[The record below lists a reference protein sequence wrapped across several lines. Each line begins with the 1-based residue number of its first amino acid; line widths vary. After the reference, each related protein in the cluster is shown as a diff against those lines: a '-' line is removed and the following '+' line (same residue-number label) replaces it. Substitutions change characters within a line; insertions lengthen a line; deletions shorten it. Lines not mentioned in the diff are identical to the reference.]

1 MRQTNKIRKGIAWLL
16 CTVLVLGIL
25 PMLPQMSMQISAAE
39 NAASVFVDG
48 VELHAGGKEY
58 FKNGDTADSG
68 ATGTYED
75 HSAYYDTAGELWL
88 NNLEAHTIKANG
100 NLTIYVCNNQATNT
114 NIVTATQNET
124 AIEVTGYLTIRYG
137 GYGGGT
143 GSLTVESDGKEAI
156 QAGSGMTVSD
166 GVEVKARAKSGAT
179 AISSGGVLKI
189 DGIRTKLEAA
199 GDGSTGKGIFAQQSI
214 YVKNSAVLT
223 AFGGAAAYESPS
235 GIDKSGYG
243 YEDYN
248 VFTGDAAPGTQ
259 AAKDTVLD
267 GYKYIRIEPT
277 GVANVKTL
285 TELQAA
291 AQNQYI
297 SLINVM
303 NDITITDTVYVR
315 RAVTIQ
321 SPDVSNVSK
330 LIRGKS
336 HTDVILDFDGANGH
350 KSDVVTLKN
359 IIVDGN
365 KDGNTQTA
373 SPALKSKSI
382 LVDLESGTVIENN
395 HAKEGAAIYV
405 NHYSTVTMK
414 EGSEIRN
421 NVSESDGTVYVI
433 GNGGYFEMAGGTI
446 SGNTV
451 AGNGGGIYEFGG
463 GSARMTGGTISGNTA
478 KGNGGGVYNVERL
491 YGGTITGN
499 STSGNGGGVFVPVS
513 GACLLNSD
521 INISGNYKDGIWS
534 TTEQR
539 YTTGTAN
546 NLYLSDFGSN
556 VYVEGSLA
564 GNAKIGITS
573 ALETYPVS
581 IGGGDA
587 RYIYGKGYV
596 LKESDVSKFVSDKD
610 GFVIKEDNNELF
622 LKKEAATLKASD
634 FQFKA
639 PQSLIY
645 NGEAKAAEISKKNG
659 TSCGDITV
667 EYYQNGKKVTPVN
680 AGTYIAKI
688 NVAEN
693 DNYLAASGLTDSS
706 WTFTI
711 EPRKLLVS
719 VADVVIDRGDAM
731 PALTVRVDG
740 FADGEDE
747 NSIAGFQKP
756 TAKVKGTVN
765 TNDTNVKNFEVT
777 YSGGKATAN
786 YQFVEN
792 TIAKITINSTD
803 TTAPEIIG
811 VTNGKTYC
819 SKVTVTVTDKDLDTV
834 KLDGKKVT
842 LKDDKFTVS
851 PKSGKQKIEAVDKA
865 GNRTTV
871 SITVNNGHTKSDWI
885 IDKLPTSTKE
895 GSRHKECTVCGTV
908 VDSASI
914 PKLTPSNPE
923 NPTKPDP
930 ENPTKPDPEKP
941 TKPDPENP
949 TKPDPEKPTNPEKP
963 TQKKYKVIEG
973 ADVTYTINKDGNLTM
988 RADSKYKN
996 FKGIEIDGKT
1006 VDSKNYTAWSGSTYV
1021 KFKKDFVNTLSVGK
1035 HTVKFKFTDG
1045 YATTSL
1051 TIAKK
1056 DNSDTKNPSDNKKPD
1071 TNTNTSGNGA
1081 NNSTTTA
1088 NAQVK
1093 APKTGDTFQP
1103 ILWAGILCVS
1113 VVGMAGVV
1121 AADKKRK
1128 KCQ

>member
-48 VELHAGGKEY
+48 VELHAGGKKY

-68 ATGTYED
+68 ATGTDED

-100 NLTIYVCNNQATNT
+100 NLTIYVCNNQETNT

-124 AIEVTGYLTIRYG
+124 AIEVTGYLTIQYG
-137 GYGGGT
+137 GYGET

-166 GVEVKARAKSGAT
+166 GVEVKVRAKSGAT

-199 GDGSTGKGIFAQQSI
+199 SDGSTGKGIFAQQSI

-259 AAKDTVLD
+259 AAKDTALD

-421 NVSESDGTVYVI
+421 NLSESDGTVYVI

-596 LKESDVSKFVSDKD
+596 LKESDVSKFVSDKN

-667 EYYQNGKKVTPVN
+667 EYYRNGKKVTPVN

-731 PALTVRVDG
+731 PELTVRVDG

-803 TTAPEIIG
+803 TTAPEITG

-885 IDKLPTSTKE
+885 IDELPTSTKE
-895 GSRHKECTVCGTV
+895 GSRHKECTVCGAL
-908 VDSASI
+908 VDSVSI

-973 ADVTYTINKDGNLTM
+973 ADATYTINKDGNLTM
-988 RADSKYKN
+988 RADGKYKN

-1021 KFKKDFVNTLSVGK
+1021 KFKKDFVNTLSGGK
-1035 HTVKFKFTDG
+1035 HTVKFTFTDG

-1071 TNTNTSGNGA
+1071 TNTNTSGNGT
-1081 NNSTTTA
+1081 NNTTTTA
-1088 NAQVK
+1088 NTQVK

-1103 ILWAGILCVS
+1103 ILWAGILCAS
-1113 VVGMAGVV
+1113 VAGMAGVV

>member
-223 AFGGAAAYESPS
+223 AFGGAAYESPS

-321 SPDVSNVSK
+321 SPDASNVSK

-382 LVDLESGTVIENN
+382 LVNLESGTVIENN

-803 TTAPEIIG
+803 TTAPEITG

-871 SITVNNGHTKSDWI
+871 SITVNDGHTAGNWI
-885 IDKLPTSTKE
+885 VDKKATVEKT
-895 GSRHKECTVCGTV
+895 GSRHKECTVCGYVMETE
-908 VDSASI
+908 SI

-923 NPTKPDP
+923 N
-930 ENPTKPDPEKP
+930 P

-1056 DNSDTKNPSDNKKPD
+1056 DNSDTKNPSDNKK
-1071 TNTNTSGNGA
+1071 
-1081 NNSTTTA
+1081 
-1088 NAQVK
+1088 
-1093 APKTGDTFQP
+1093 TGYKYEHIGQ
-1103 ILWAGILCVS
+1103 WS
-1113 VVGMAGVV
+1113 
-1121 AADKKRK
+1121 K
-1128 KCQ
+1128 Q

>member
-223 AFGGAAAYESPS
+223 AFGGAAYESPS

-321 SPDVSNVSK
+321 SPDASNVSK

-382 LVDLESGTVIENN
+382 LVNLESGTVIENN

-622 LKKEAATLKASD
+622 LKKKAATLKASD

-803 TTAPEIIG
+803 TTAPEITG

-871 SITVNNGHTKSDWI
+871 SITVNDGHTAGNWI
-885 IDKLPTSTKE
+885 VDKKATVEKT
-895 GSRHKECTVCGTV
+895 GSRHKECTVCGYVMETE
-908 VDSASI
+908 SI

-923 NPTKPDP
+923 N
-930 ENPTKPDPEKP
+930 P

>member
-48 VELHAGGKEY
+48 VELHAGGNEY

-100 NLTIYVCNNQATNT
+100 NLTIYVCNNQETNT
-114 NIVTATQNET
+114 NIVTATPNET
-124 AIEVTGYLTIRYG
+124 AIEVTGYLTIQYG
-137 GYGGGT
+137 GYGET

-166 GVEVKARAKSGAT
+166 GVEVKVRAKSGAT

-199 GDGSTGKGIFAQQSI
+199 GDGSTGKGIFARQSI

-277 GVANVKTL
+277 SVANVKTL

-321 SPDVSNVSK
+321 SPDASNVSK

-382 LVDLESGTVIENN
+382 LVNLESGTVIENN

-421 NVSESDGTVYVI
+421 NVSESNGTVYVI

-803 TTAPEIIG
+803 TTAPEITG

>member
-223 AFGGAAAYESPS
+223 AFGGAAYESPS

-285 TELQAA
+285 TELQVA

-321 SPDVSNVSK
+321 SPDASNVSK

-382 LVDLESGTVIENN
+382 LVNLESGTVIENN

-803 TTAPEIIG
+803 TTAPEITG

-871 SITVNNGHTKSDWI
+871 SITVNDGHTAGNWI
-885 IDKLPTSTKE
+885 VDKKATVEKT
-895 GSRHKECTVCGTV
+895 GSRHKECTVCGYVMETE
-908 VDSASI
+908 SI

-923 NPTKPDP
+923 N
-930 ENPTKPDPEKP
+930 P

>member
-25 PMLPQMSMQISAAE
+25 PILPQMSMQISAAE

-199 GDGSTGKGIFAQQSI
+199 GDGSTGGIFAQQSI

-731 PALTVRVDG
+731 PELTVRVDG

-792 TIAKITINSTD
+792 TIAKIMINSTD
-803 TTAPEIIG
+803 TTAPEITG

-885 IDKLPTSTKE
+885 IDELPTSTKE
-895 GSRHKECTVCGTV
+895 GSRHKECTVCGAV
-908 VDSASI
+908 VDSVSI

-923 NPTKPDP
+923 N
-930 ENPTKPDPEKP
+930 P

-973 ADVTYTINKDGNLTM
+973 ADATYTINKDGNLIM

-1093 APKTGDTFQP
+1093 APKTSDTFQP

>member
-223 AFGGAAAYESPS
+223 AFGGAAYESPS

-321 SPDVSNVSK
+321 SPDASNVSK

-382 LVDLESGTVIENN
+382 LVNLESGTVIENN

-803 TTAPEIIG
+803 TTAPEITG

-871 SITVNNGHTKSDWI
+871 SITVNDGHTAGNWI
-885 IDKLPTSTKE
+885 VDKKATVEKT
-895 GSRHKECTVCGTV
+895 GSRHKECTVCGYVMETE
-908 VDSASI
+908 SI

-923 NPTKPDP
+923 N
-930 ENPTKPDPEKP
+930 P

-973 ADVTYTINKDGNLTM
+973 ADATYTINKDGNLIM

-1093 APKTGDTFQP
+1093 APKTSDTFQP

>member
-48 VELHAGGKEY
+48 VKLHAGGNEY

-100 NLTIYVCNNQATNT
+100 NLTIYVCNNQETNT

-137 GYGGGT
+137 GYGET

-321 SPDVSNVSK
+321 SPDASNVSK

-382 LVDLESGTVIENN
+382 SVDLESGTVIENN

-405 NHYSTVTMK
+405 NHYSTVTMQ

-803 TTAPEIIG
+803 TTAPKITG

-923 NPTKPDP
+923 N
-930 ENPTKPDPEKP
+930 P

-1071 TNTNTSGNGA
+1071 TNTNTSGNGT
-1081 NNSTTTA
+1081 NNTTTTA

-1113 VVGMAGVV
+1113 VAGMAGVV

>member
-48 VELHAGGKEY
+48 VELHAGGKKY

-68 ATGTYED
+68 ATGTDED

-88 NNLEAHTIKANG
+88 NNLKAHTIKADG

-124 AIEVTGYLTIRYG
+124 AIEVTGYLTIQYG
-137 GYGGGT
+137 GYGET

-166 GVEVKARAKSGAT
+166 GVEVKVRAKSGAT

-321 SPDVSNVSK
+321 SPDASNVSK

-382 LVDLESGTVIENN
+382 LVNLESGTVIENN

-731 PALTVRVDG
+731 PELTVRVDG

-803 TTAPEIIG
+803 TTAPKITG

-871 SITVNNGHTKSDWI
+871 SITVNDGHTAGNWI
-885 IDKLPTSTKE
+885 VDKKATVEKT
-895 GSRHKECTVCGTV
+895 GSRHKECTVCGYVMETE
-908 VDSASI
+908 SI

-923 NPTKPDP
+923 N
-930 ENPTKPDPEKP
+930 P

>member
-48 VELHAGGKEY
+48 VESHAGGKEY

-223 AFGGAAAYESPS
+223 AFGGAAYESPS

-321 SPDVSNVSK
+321 SPDASNVSK

-382 LVDLESGTVIENN
+382 LVNLESGTVIENN

-803 TTAPEIIG
+803 TTAPEITG

-871 SITVNNGHTKSDWI
+871 SITVNDGHTAGNWI
-885 IDKLPTSTKE
+885 VDKKATVEKT
-895 GSRHKECTVCGTV
+895 GSRHKECTVCGYVMETE
-908 VDSASI
+908 SI

-923 NPTKPDP
+923 N
-930 ENPTKPDPEKP
+930 P

>member
-48 VELHAGGKEY
+48 VELHAGGNEY

-100 NLTIYVCNNQATNT
+100 NLTIYVCNNQETNT

-166 GVEVKARAKSGAT
+166 GVEVKVRAKSGAT

-259 AAKDTVLD
+259 AAKDTVLN

-321 SPDVSNVSK
+321 SPDASNVSK

-382 LVDLESGTVIENN
+382 LVNLESGTVIENN

-421 NVSESDGTVYVI
+421 NVSESNGTVYVI

-478 KGNGGGVYNVERL
+478 K
-491 YGGTITGN
+491 
-499 STSGNGGGVFVPVS
+499 GNGGGVFVPVS

-803 TTAPEIIG
+803 TTAPEITG

-973 ADVTYTINKDGNLTM
+973 AGSVYTLEKDNSLTV
-988 RADSKYKN
+988 RSDGEYKKFVN
-996 FKGIEIDGKT
+996 VEIDGKV
-1006 VDSKNYTAWSGSTYV
+1006 VDSKYYTAWSGSTYI
-1021 KFKKDFVNTLSVGK
+1021 KFKKEFMNTLAAGD
-1035 HTVKFKFTDG
+1035 HTVRFNYKDG
-1045 YATTSL
+1045 YATAVL
-1051 TIAKK
+1051 TVVQK
-1056 DNSDTKNPSDNKKPD
+1056 DGTKTEAAPSAD
-1071 TNTNTSGNGA
+1071 TNKA
-1081 NNSTTTA
+1081 KAQTA
-1088 NAQVK
+1088 NATVT

-1103 ILWAGILCVS
+1103 VLWAAVLGIS
-1113 VVGMAGVV
+1113 VVGLFGMAIVSR
-1121 AADKKRK
+1121 KRK
-1128 KCQ
+1128 QY

>member
-48 VELHAGGKEY
+48 VELHAGGNEY

-100 NLTIYVCNNQATNT
+100 NLTIYVCNNQETNT
-114 NIVTATQNET
+114 NIVTATPNET
-124 AIEVTGYLTIRYG
+124 AIEVTGYLTIQYG
-137 GYGGGT
+137 GYGET

-166 GVEVKARAKSGAT
+166 GVEVKVRAKSGAT

-199 GDGSTGKGIFAQQSI
+199 GDGSTGKGIFARQSI

-248 VFTGDAAPGTQ
+248 VFIGDAAPGTQ

-277 GVANVKTL
+277 SVANVKTL

-321 SPDVSNVSK
+321 SPDASNVSK

-382 LVDLESGTVIENN
+382 LVNLESGTVIENN

-421 NVSESDGTVYVI
+421 NVSESNGTVYVI

-803 TTAPEIIG
+803 TTAPKITG

-930 ENPTKPDPEKP
+930 ENPTKPDPENP

-973 ADVTYTINKDGNLTM
+973 ADATYTINKDGNLTM

-1071 TNTNTSGNGA
+1071 TNTNTSGNGT
-1081 NNSTTTA
+1081 NNTTTTA
-1088 NAQVK
+1088 NTQVK

-1113 VVGMAGVV
+1113 VAGMAGVV

>member
-1 MRQTNKIRKGIAWLL
+1 M
-16 CTVLVLGIL
+16 
-25 PMLPQMSMQISAAE
+25 
-39 NAASVFVDG
+39 
-48 VELHAGGKEY
+48 
-58 FKNGDTADSG
+58 
-68 ATGTYED
+68 
-75 HSAYYDTAGELWL
+75 
-88 NNLEAHTIKANG
+88 
-100 NLTIYVCNNQATNT
+100 
-114 NIVTATQNET
+114 
-124 AIEVTGYLTIRYG
+124 
-137 GYGGGT
+137 
-143 GSLTVESDGKEAI
+143 
-156 QAGSGMTVSD
+156 
-166 GVEVKARAKSGAT
+166 
-179 AISSGGVLKI
+179 
-189 DGIRTKLEAA
+189 
-199 GDGSTGKGIFAQQSI
+199 
-214 YVKNSAVLT
+214 KNSAVLT

-248 VFTGDAAPGTQ
+248 VFIGDAAPGTQ

-277 GVANVKTL
+277 SVANVKTL

-321 SPDVSNVSK
+321 SPDASNVSK

-382 LVDLESGTVIENN
+382 LVNLESGTVIENN

-421 NVSESDGTVYVI
+421 NVSESNGTVYVI

-803 TTAPEIIG
+803 TTAPEITG

-973 ADVTYTINKDGNLTM
+973 AGSVYTLEKDNSLTV
-988 RADSKYKN
+988 RSDGEYKKFVN
-996 FKGIEIDGKT
+996 VEIDGKV
-1006 VDSKNYTAWSGSTYV
+1006 VDSKYYTAWSGSTYI
-1021 KFKKDFVNTLSVGK
+1021 KFKKEFMNTLAAGD
-1035 HTVKFKFTDG
+1035 HTVRFNYKDG
-1045 YATTSL
+1045 YATAVL
-1051 TIAKK
+1051 TVVQK
-1056 DNSDTKNPSDNKKPD
+1056 DGTKTEAAPSAD
-1071 TNTNTSGNGA
+1071 TNKA
-1081 NNSTTTA
+1081 KAQTA
-1088 NAQVK
+1088 NATVT

-1103 ILWAGILCVS
+1103 VLWAAVLGIS
-1113 VVGMAGVV
+1113 VVGLFGMAVV
-1121 AADKKRK
+1121 SRKRK
-1128 KCQ
+1128 QY

>member
-48 VELHAGGKEY
+48 VELHAGGNEY

-100 NLTIYVCNNQATNT
+100 NLTIYVCNNQETNT
-114 NIVTATQNET
+114 NIVTATPNET
-124 AIEVTGYLTIRYG
+124 AIEVTGYLTIQYG
-137 GYGGGT
+137 GYGET

-166 GVEVKARAKSGAT
+166 GVEVKVRAKSGAT

-199 GDGSTGKGIFAQQSI
+199 GDGSTGKGIFARQSI

-248 VFTGDAAPGTQ
+248 VFIGDAAPGTQ

-277 GVANVKTL
+277 SVANVKTL

-321 SPDVSNVSK
+321 SPDASNVSK

-382 LVDLESGTVIENN
+382 LVNLESGTVIENN

-421 NVSESDGTVYVI
+421 NVSESNGTVYVI

-803 TTAPEIIG
+803 TTAPKITG

>member
-48 VELHAGGKEY
+48 VELHAGGKKY

-68 ATGTYED
+68 ATGTDED

-88 NNLEAHTIKANG
+88 NNLKAHTIKADG

-124 AIEVTGYLTIRYG
+124 AIEVTGYLMIQYG
-137 GYGGGT
+137 GYGET

-199 GDGSTGKGIFAQQSI
+199 GDGSTGKGIFARQSI

-248 VFTGDAAPGTQ
+248 VFIGDAAPGTQ

-321 SPDVSNVSK
+321 SPDASNVSK

-405 NHYSTVTMK
+405 NHYSTVTMQ

-446 SGNTV
+446 SGNRV

-803 TTAPEIIG
+803 TTAPKITG

-930 ENPTKPDPEKP
+930 ENPTKPDPENP
-941 TKPDPENP
+941 TNPDPENP

-973 ADVTYTINKDGNLTM
+973 ADATYTINKDGNLTM

-1071 TNTNTSGNGA
+1071 TNTNTSGNGT
-1081 NNSTTTA
+1081 NNTTTTA
-1088 NAQVK
+1088 NTQVK

-1113 VVGMAGVV
+1113 VAGMAGVV

>member
-1 MRQTNKIRKGIAWLL
+1 
-16 CTVLVLGIL
+16 
-25 PMLPQMSMQISAAE
+25 
-39 NAASVFVDG
+39 
-48 VELHAGGKEY
+48 
-58 FKNGDTADSG
+58 
-68 ATGTYED
+68 
-75 HSAYYDTAGELWL
+75 
-88 NNLEAHTIKANG
+88 
-100 NLTIYVCNNQATNT
+100 
-114 NIVTATQNET
+114 
-124 AIEVTGYLTIRYG
+124 
-137 GYGGGT
+137 
-143 GSLTVESDGKEAI
+143 
-156 QAGSGMTVSD
+156 
-166 GVEVKARAKSGAT
+166 
-179 AISSGGVLKI
+179 
-189 DGIRTKLEAA
+189 
-199 GDGSTGKGIFAQQSI
+199 
-214 YVKNSAVLT
+214 
-223 AFGGAAAYESPS
+223 
-235 GIDKSGYG
+235 
-243 YEDYN
+243 
-248 VFTGDAAPGTQ
+248 
-259 AAKDTVLD
+259 
-267 GYKYIRIEPT
+267 
-277 GVANVKTL
+277 
-285 TELQAA
+285 
-291 AQNQYI
+291 
-297 SLINVM
+297 M

-321 SPDVSNVSK
+321 SPDASNVSK

-382 LVDLESGTVIENN
+382 LVNLESGTVIENN

-803 TTAPEIIG
+803 TTAPKITG

>member
-48 VELHAGGKEY
+48 VELHAGGNEY

-100 NLTIYVCNNQATNT
+100 NLTIYVCNNQETNT
-114 NIVTATQNET
+114 NIVTATPNET
-124 AIEVTGYLTIRYG
+124 AIEVTGYLTIQYG
-137 GYGGGT
+137 GYGET

-166 GVEVKARAKSGAT
+166 GVEVKVRAKSGAT

-199 GDGSTGKGIFAQQSI
+199 GDGSTGKGIFARQSI

-248 VFTGDAAPGTQ
+248 VFIGDAAPGTQ

-321 SPDVSNVSK
+321 SPDASNVSK

-382 LVDLESGTVIENN
+382 LVNLESGTVIENN

-421 NVSESDGTVYVI
+421 NVSESNGTVYVI

-803 TTAPEIIG
+803 TTAPEITG

-871 SITVNNGHTKSDWI
+871 SITVNDGHTAGNWI
-885 IDKLPTSTKE
+885 VDKKATVEKT
-895 GSRHKECTVCGTV
+895 GSRHKECTVCGYVMETE
-908 VDSASI
+908 SI

-923 NPTKPDP
+923 N
-930 ENPTKPDPEKP
+930 P

>member
-25 PMLPQMSMQISAAE
+25 PMLPQISMQISAAE

-48 VELHAGGKEY
+48 VELHAGGKKY

-68 ATGTYED
+68 ATGTDED

-100 NLTIYVCNNQATNT
+100 NLTIYVCNNQETNT

-124 AIEVTGYLTIRYG
+124 AIEVTGYLTIQYG
-137 GYGGGT
+137 GYGET

-166 GVEVKARAKSGAT
+166 GVEVKVRAKSGAT

-223 AFGGAAAYESPS
+223 AFGGAAYESPS

-321 SPDVSNVSK
+321 SPDASNVSK

-382 LVDLESGTVIENN
+382 LVNLESGTVIENN

-803 TTAPEIIG
+803 TTAPEITG

-885 IDKLPTSTKE
+885 IDELPTSTKE
-895 GSRHKECTVCGTV
+895 GSRHKECTVCGAV
-908 VDSASI
+908 VDSVSI

-1071 TNTNTSGNGA
+1071 TNTNTSGNGT
-1081 NNSTTTA
+1081 NNTTTTA

>member
-25 PMLPQMSMQISAAE
+25 PMLPQISMQISAAE

-48 VELHAGGKEY
+48 VELHAGSQEY

-100 NLTIYVCNNQATNT
+100 NLTIYVCNNQETNT

-223 AFGGAAAYESPS
+223 AFGGAAYESPS

-321 SPDVSNVSK
+321 SPDASNVSK

-382 LVDLESGTVIENN
+382 LVNLESGTVIENN

-803 TTAPEIIG
+803 TTAPEITG

-871 SITVNNGHTKSDWI
+871 SITVNDGHTAGNWI
-885 IDKLPTSTKE
+885 VDKKATVEKT
-895 GSRHKECTVCGTV
+895 GSRHKECTVCGYVMETE
-908 VDSASI
+908 SI

-923 NPTKPDP
+923 N
-930 ENPTKPDPEKP
+930 P

>member
-48 VELHAGGKEY
+48 VELHAGGKKY

-68 ATGTYED
+68 ATGTDED

-100 NLTIYVCNNQATNT
+100 NLTIYVCNNQETNT

-124 AIEVTGYLTIRYG
+124 AIEVTGYLTIQYG
-137 GYGGGT
+137 GYGET

-166 GVEVKARAKSGAT
+166 GVEVKVRAKSGAT

-199 GDGSTGKGIFAQQSI
+199 SDGSTGKGIFAQQSI

-259 AAKDTVLD
+259 AAKDTALD

-421 NVSESDGTVYVI
+421 NLSESDGTVYVI

-596 LKESDVSKFVSDKD
+596 LKESDVSKFVSDKN

-667 EYYQNGKKVTPVN
+667 EYYRNGKKVTPVN

-731 PALTVRVDG
+731 PELTVRVDG

-803 TTAPEIIG
+803 TTAPEITG

>member
-48 VELHAGGKEY
+48 VELHAGGKKY

-68 ATGTYED
+68 ATGTDED

-88 NNLEAHTIKANG
+88 NNLKAHTIKADG

-124 AIEVTGYLTIRYG
+124 AIEVTGYLTIQYG
-137 GYGGGT
+137 GYGET

-321 SPDVSNVSK
+321 SPDASNVSK

-382 LVDLESGTVIENN
+382 LVNLESGTVIENN

-803 TTAPEIIG
+803 TTAPEITG

-914 PKLTPSNPE
+914 PKLTSSNPE

-941 TKPDPENP
+941 TNL
-949 TKPDPEKPTNPEKP
+949 EKP

-973 ADVTYTINKDGNLTM
+973 ADVTYTINKDGNLIM

-1071 TNTNTSGNGA
+1071 TNTNTSGNGT
-1081 NNSTTTA
+1081 NNTTTTA
-1088 NAQVK
+1088 NTQVK

>member
-1 MRQTNKIRKGIAWLL
+1 M
-16 CTVLVLGIL
+16 
-25 PMLPQMSMQISAAE
+25 
-39 NAASVFVDG
+39 
-48 VELHAGGKEY
+48 
-58 FKNGDTADSG
+58 
-68 ATGTYED
+68 
-75 HSAYYDTAGELWL
+75 
-88 NNLEAHTIKANG
+88 
-100 NLTIYVCNNQATNT
+100 
-114 NIVTATQNET
+114 
-124 AIEVTGYLTIRYG
+124 
-137 GYGGGT
+137 
-143 GSLTVESDGKEAI
+143 
-156 QAGSGMTVSD
+156 
-166 GVEVKARAKSGAT
+166 
-179 AISSGGVLKI
+179 
-189 DGIRTKLEAA
+189 
-199 GDGSTGKGIFAQQSI
+199 
-214 YVKNSAVLT
+214 
-223 AFGGAAAYESPS
+223 
-235 GIDKSGYG
+235 
-243 YEDYN
+243 
-248 VFTGDAAPGTQ
+248 
-259 AAKDTVLD
+259 
-267 GYKYIRIEPT
+267 
-277 GVANVKTL
+277 
-285 TELQAA
+285 
-291 AQNQYI
+291 
-297 SLINVM
+297 
-303 NDITITDTVYVR
+303 
-315 RAVTIQ
+315 
-321 SPDVSNVSK
+321 
-330 LIRGKS
+330 
-336 HTDVILDFDGANGH
+336 
-350 KSDVVTLKN
+350 
-359 IIVDGN
+359 DGN

-421 NVSESDGTVYVI
+421 NVSESNGTVYVI

-521 INISGNYKDGIWS
+521 INISGNYKVGIWS

-546 NLYLSDFGSN
+546 YLYLSDFGSN

-564 GNAKIGITS
+564 GNAKISITS

-803 TTAPEIIG
+803 TTAPEITG

-871 SITVNNGHTKSDWI
+871 SITVNDGHTAGNWI
-885 IDKLPTSTKE
+885 VDKKATVEKT
-895 GSRHKECTVCGTV
+895 GSRHKECTVCGYVMETE
-908 VDSASI
+908 SI

-923 NPTKPDP
+923 N
-930 ENPTKPDPEKP
+930 P

-973 ADVTYTINKDGNLTM
+973 ADATYTINKDGNLTM
-988 RADSKYKN
+988 RADSQYKN
-996 FKGIEIDGKT
+996 FKGIEIDRKT

-1071 TNTNTSGNGA
+1071 TNTNTSGNGT
-1081 NNSTTTA
+1081 NNTTTTA
-1088 NAQVK
+1088 NTQIK

>member
-48 VELHAGGKEY
+48 VELHAGGNEY

-100 NLTIYVCNNQATNT
+100 NLTIYVCNNQETNT
-114 NIVTATQNET
+114 NIVTATPNET
-124 AIEVTGYLTIRYG
+124 AIEVTGYLTIQYG
-137 GYGGGT
+137 GYGET

-166 GVEVKARAKSGAT
+166 GVEVKVRAKSGAT

-199 GDGSTGKGIFAQQSI
+199 GDGSTGKGIFARQSI

-248 VFTGDAAPGTQ
+248 VFIGDAAPGTQ

-277 GVANVKTL
+277 SVANVKTL

-321 SPDVSNVSK
+321 SPDASNVSK

-382 LVDLESGTVIENN
+382 LVNLESGTVIENN

-421 NVSESDGTVYVI
+421 NVSESNGTVYVI

-803 TTAPEIIG
+803 TTAPKITG

-1113 VVGMAGVV
+1113 VVGKAGVV

>member
-48 VELHAGGKEY
+48 VELHAGGNEY

-68 ATGTYED
+68 ATGTDED

-100 NLTIYVCNNQATNT
+100 NLTIYVCNNQETNT

-124 AIEVTGYLTIRYG
+124 AIEVTGYLTIQYG
-137 GYGGGT
+137 GYGET

-166 GVEVKARAKSGAT
+166 GVEVKVRAKSGAT

-199 GDGSTGKGIFAQQSI
+199 SDGSTGKGIFAQQSI

-267 GYKYIRIEPT
+267 SYKYIRIEPT

-645 NGEAKAAEISKKNG
+645 DGEAKAAEISKKNG

-803 TTAPEIIG
+803 TTAPEITG

-871 SITVNNGHTKSDWI
+871 SITVNDGHTAGNWI
-885 IDKLPTSTKE
+885 VDKKATVEKT
-895 GSRHKECTVCGTV
+895 GSRHKECTVCGYVMETE
-908 VDSASI
+908 SI

-923 NPTKPDP
+923 N
-930 ENPTKPDPEKP
+930 P

>member
-223 AFGGAAAYESPS
+223 AFGGAAYESPS

-321 SPDVSNVSK
+321 SPDASNVSK

-382 LVDLESGTVIENN
+382 LVNLESGTVIENN

-803 TTAPEIIG
+803 TTAPEITG

-851 PKSGKQKIEAVDKA
+851 PKSGKQKIEAVDEA

-871 SITVNNGHTKSDWI
+871 SITVNDGHTAGNWI
-885 IDKLPTSTKE
+885 VDKKATVEKT
-895 GSRHKECTVCGTV
+895 GSRHKECTVCGYVMETE
-908 VDSASI
+908 SI

-923 NPTKPDP
+923 N
-930 ENPTKPDPEKP
+930 P

>member
-58 FKNGDTADSG
+58 FKNGDTADSA

-75 HSAYYDTAGELWL
+75 NSSYYDKAGELWL

-223 AFGGAAAYESPS
+223 AFGGAAYESPS

-321 SPDVSNVSK
+321 SPDASNVSK

-382 LVDLESGTVIENN
+382 LVNLESGTVIENN

-803 TTAPEIIG
+803 TTAPEITG

-871 SITVNNGHTKSDWI
+871 SITVNDGHTAGNWI
-885 IDKLPTSTKE
+885 VDKKATVEKT
-895 GSRHKECTVCGTV
+895 GSRHKECTVCGYVMETE
-908 VDSASI
+908 SI

-923 NPTKPDP
+923 N
-930 ENPTKPDPEKP
+930 P

>member
-223 AFGGAAAYESPS
+223 AFGGAAYESPS

-303 NDITITDTVYVR
+303 NDRTITDTVYVR

-321 SPDVSNVSK
+321 SPDASNVSK

-382 LVDLESGTVIENN
+382 LVNLESGTVIENN

-803 TTAPEIIG
+803 TTAPEITG

-871 SITVNNGHTKSDWI
+871 SITVNDGHTAGNWI
-885 IDKLPTSTKE
+885 VDKKATVEKT
-895 GSRHKECTVCGTV
+895 GSRHKECTVCGYVMETE
-908 VDSASI
+908 SI

-923 NPTKPDP
+923 N
-930 ENPTKPDPEKP
+930 P

>member
-223 AFGGAAAYESPS
+223 AFGGAAYESPS

-321 SPDVSNVSK
+321 SPDASNVSK

-382 LVDLESGTVIENN
+382 LVNLESGTVIENN

-645 NGEAKAAEISKKNG
+645 DGEAKAAEISKKNG

-803 TTAPEIIG
+803 TTAPEITG

-871 SITVNNGHTKSDWI
+871 SITVNDGHTAGNWI
-885 IDKLPTSTKE
+885 VDKKATVEKT
-895 GSRHKECTVCGTV
+895 GSRHKECTVCGYVMETE
-908 VDSASI
+908 SI

-923 NPTKPDP
+923 N
-930 ENPTKPDPEKP
+930 P

-1088 NAQVK
+1088 NTQVK

-1113 VVGMAGVV
+1113 VAGMAGVV

>member
-48 VELHAGGKEY
+48 VELHAGSQEY

-100 NLTIYVCNNQATNT
+100 NLTIYVCNNQETNT

-137 GYGGGT
+137 GYGET

-166 GVEVKARAKSGAT
+166 GVEVKVRAKSGAT

-285 TELQAA
+285 TELKAA

-321 SPDVSNVSK
+321 SPDASNVSK

-803 TTAPEIIG
+803 TTAPEITG

-871 SITVNNGHTKSDWI
+871 SITVNDGHTAGNWI
-885 IDKLPTSTKE
+885 VDKKATVEKT
-895 GSRHKECTVCGTV
+895 GSRHKECTVCGYVMETE
-908 VDSASI
+908 SI

-973 ADVTYTINKDGNLTM
+973 ADATYTINKDGNLTM
-988 RADSKYKN
+988 RADSQYKN

-1045 YATTSL
+1045 YATTNL

-1088 NAQVK
+1088 NTQVK

>member
-1 MRQTNKIRKGIAWLL
+1 
-16 CTVLVLGIL
+16 
-25 PMLPQMSMQISAAE
+25 
-39 NAASVFVDG
+39 
-48 VELHAGGKEY
+48 
-58 FKNGDTADSG
+58 
-68 ATGTYED
+68 
-75 HSAYYDTAGELWL
+75 
-88 NNLEAHTIKANG
+88 
-100 NLTIYVCNNQATNT
+100 
-114 NIVTATQNET
+114 
-124 AIEVTGYLTIRYG
+124 
-137 GYGGGT
+137 
-143 GSLTVESDGKEAI
+143 
-156 QAGSGMTVSD
+156 
-166 GVEVKARAKSGAT
+166 
-179 AISSGGVLKI
+179 
-189 DGIRTKLEAA
+189 
-199 GDGSTGKGIFAQQSI
+199 
-214 YVKNSAVLT
+214 
-223 AFGGAAAYESPS
+223 
-235 GIDKSGYG
+235 
-243 YEDYN
+243 
-248 VFTGDAAPGTQ
+248 
-259 AAKDTVLD
+259 
-267 GYKYIRIEPT
+267 
-277 GVANVKTL
+277 
-285 TELQAA
+285 
-291 AQNQYI
+291 
-297 SLINVM
+297 M

-321 SPDVSNVSK
+321 SPDASNVSK

-382 LVDLESGTVIENN
+382 LVNLESGTVIENN

-803 TTAPEIIG
+803 TTAPEITG

-871 SITVNNGHTKSDWI
+871 SITVNDGHTAGNWI
-885 IDKLPTSTKE
+885 VDKKATVEKT
-895 GSRHKECTVCGTV
+895 GSRHKECTVCGYVMETE
-908 VDSASI
+908 SI

-923 NPTKPDP
+923 N
-930 ENPTKPDPEKP
+930 P

>member
-48 VELHAGGKEY
+48 VELHAGGNEY

-100 NLTIYVCNNQATNT
+100 NLTIYVCNNQETNT
-114 NIVTATQNET
+114 NIVTATPNET
-124 AIEVTGYLTIRYG
+124 AIEVTGYLTIQYG
-137 GYGGGT
+137 GYGET

-166 GVEVKARAKSGAT
+166 GVEVKVRAKSGAT

-199 GDGSTGKGIFAQQSI
+199 GDGSTGKGIFARQSI

-248 VFTGDAAPGTQ
+248 VFIGDAAPGTQ

-277 GVANVKTL
+277 SVANVKTL

-321 SPDVSNVSK
+321 SPDASNVSK

-382 LVDLESGTVIENN
+382 LVNLESGTVIENN

-421 NVSESDGTVYVI
+421 NVSESNGTVYVI

-803 TTAPEIIG
+803 TTAPEITG

-973 ADVTYTINKDGNLTM
+973 AGSVYTLEKDNSLTV
-988 RADSKYKN
+988 RSDGEYKKFVN
-996 FKGIEIDGKT
+996 VEIDGKV
-1006 VDSKNYTAWSGSTYV
+1006 VDSKYYMAWSGSTYI
-1021 KFKKDFVNTLSVGK
+1021 KFKKEFMNTLAAGD
-1035 HTVKFKFTDG
+1035 HTVRFNYKDG
-1045 YATTSL
+1045 YATAVL
-1051 TIAKK
+1051 TVVQK
-1056 DNSDTKNPSDNKKPD
+1056 DGTKTEAAPSAD
-1071 TNTNTSGNGA
+1071 TNKA
-1081 NNSTTTA
+1081 KAQTA
-1088 NAQVK
+1088 NATVT

-1103 ILWAGILCVS
+1103 VLWAAVLGIS
-1113 VVGMAGVV
+1113 VVGLFGMAVV
-1121 AADKKRK
+1121 SRKRK
-1128 KCQ
+1128 QY

>member
-223 AFGGAAAYESPS
+223 AFGGAAYESPS

-321 SPDVSNVSK
+321 SPDASNVSK

-382 LVDLESGTVIENN
+382 LVNLESGTVIENN

-610 GFVIKEDNNELF
+610 GFVIKEDNNDLF

-803 TTAPEIIG
+803 TTAPEITG

-871 SITVNNGHTKSDWI
+871 SITVNDGHTAGNWI
-885 IDKLPTSTKE
+885 VDKKATVEKT
-895 GSRHKECTVCGTV
+895 GSRHKECTVCGYVMETE
-908 VDSASI
+908 SI

-923 NPTKPDP
+923 N
-930 ENPTKPDPEKP
+930 P

>member
-48 VELHAGGKEY
+48 VELHAGGKKY

-68 ATGTYED
+68 ATGTDED

-88 NNLEAHTIKANG
+88 NNLKAHTIKADG

-124 AIEVTGYLTIRYG
+124 AIEVTGYLTIQYG
-137 GYGGGT
+137 GYGET

-321 SPDVSNVSK
+321 SPDASNVSK

-382 LVDLESGTVIENN
+382 LVNLESGTVIENN

-803 TTAPEIIG
+803 TTAPEITG

-914 PKLTPSNPE
+914 PKLTSSNPE
-923 NPTKPDP
+923 N
-930 ENPTKPDPEKP
+930 P

-973 ADVTYTINKDGNLTM
+973 ADVTYTINKDGNLIM

-1071 TNTNTSGNGA
+1071 TNTNTSGNGT
-1081 NNSTTTA
+1081 NNTTTTA
-1088 NAQVK
+1088 NTQVK

>member
-48 VELHAGGKEY
+48 VELHAGGNEY

-100 NLTIYVCNNQATNT
+100 NLTIYVCNNQETNT
-114 NIVTATQNET
+114 NIVTATPNET
-124 AIEVTGYLTIRYG
+124 AIEVTGYLTIQYG
-137 GYGGGT
+137 GYGET

-166 GVEVKARAKSGAT
+166 GVEVKVRAKSGAT

-199 GDGSTGKGIFAQQSI
+199 GDGSTGKGIFARQSI

-248 VFTGDAAPGTQ
+248 VFIGDAAPGTQ

-277 GVANVKTL
+277 SVANVKTL

-321 SPDVSNVSK
+321 SPDASNVSK

-382 LVDLESGTVIENN
+382 LVNLESGTVIENN

-421 NVSESDGTVYVI
+421 NVSESNGTVYVI

-803 TTAPEIIG
+803 TTAPEITG

-819 SKVTVTVTDKDLDTV
+819 SKVTVSVTDKDLDTV

-973 ADVTYTINKDGNLTM
+973 AGSVYTLEKDNSLTV
-988 RADSKYKN
+988 RSDGEYKKFVN
-996 FKGIEIDGKT
+996 VEIDGKV
-1006 VDSKNYTAWSGSTYV
+1006 VDSKYYTAWSGSTYI
-1021 KFKKDFVNTLSVGK
+1021 KFKKEFMNTLAAGD
-1035 HTVKFKFTDG
+1035 HTVRFNYKDG
-1045 YATTSL
+1045 YATAVL
-1051 TIAKK
+1051 TVVQK
-1056 DNSDTKNPSDNKKPD
+1056 DGTKTEAAPSAD
-1071 TNTNTSGNGA
+1071 TNKA
-1081 NNSTTTA
+1081 KAQTA
-1088 NAQVK
+1088 NATVT

-1103 ILWAGILCVS
+1103 VLWAAVLGIS
-1113 VVGMAGVV
+1113 VVGLFGMAVV
-1121 AADKKRK
+1121 SRKRK
-1128 KCQ
+1128 QY

>member
-223 AFGGAAAYESPS
+223 AFGGAAYESPS

-321 SPDVSNVSK
+321 SPDASNVSK

-382 LVDLESGTVIENN
+382 LVNLESGTVIENN

-803 TTAPEIIG
+803 TTAPEITG

-871 SITVNNGHTKSDWI
+871 SITVNDGHTAGNWI
-885 IDKLPTSTKE
+885 VDKKATVEKT
-895 GSRHKECTVCGTV
+895 GSRHKECTVCGYVMETE
-908 VDSASI
+908 SI

-923 NPTKPDP
+923 N
-930 ENPTKPDPEKP
+930 P

-1035 HTVKFKFTDG
+1035 HTVKFKF
-1045 YATTSL
+1045 
-1051 TIAKK
+1051 
-1056 DNSDTKNPSDNKKPD
+1056 
-1071 TNTNTSGNGA
+1071 
-1081 NNSTTTA
+1081 
-1088 NAQVK
+1088 
-1093 APKTGDTFQP
+1093 
-1103 ILWAGILCVS
+1103 
-1113 VVGMAGVV
+1113 
-1121 AADKKRK
+1121 
-1128 KCQ
+1128 